1 MKQNKLTADYKAQL
15 PHMSGLLKT
24 SVKHWHQSQA
34 AEDLEAFFITV
45 LDISGNAKMHGFKA
59 IGEVASSLQNELS
72 PFYQRKEFPPEDI
85 FQRITSITEQLAVL
99 LQQPEMDHNQNI
111 RQLSFKPKVIDH
123 RPLHVLVIE
132 TSGSQTESL
141 VKGIGT
147 SGYEVSVISSPA
159 ELKANVQNNT
169 CALVANLDQLSPE
182 ELNELT
188 RTEEIQSSLPLIFI
202 SSNNSIGDRLKAVQA
217 GGQAFVTAPVDY
229 AHLLRAIDNLTGRQM
244 QQAYRVLI
252 IDDQKSLTDY
262 YGEVLRNANFE
273 VCAVNTPETELMKA
287 LSDFVPDLI
296 LLDLY
301 MPYCNGQDL
310 AGIIRQMD
318 NYLSVPVVFLSA
330 ESSSDLQLRAM
341 STGADAFLTKPVS
354 PDDLLLAV
362 QSRIKR
368 GRAVHDLMTLD
379 ALSGLYNR
387 REVLRLLDTELARS
401 RRIGTPLTVAL
412 LDLDHFKSINDNH
425 GHTVGDWV
433 IKFFSRAMQ
442 KVFRET
448 DVIGR
453 YGGEEFIA
461 IFPDTE
467 TEDAH
472 RACKRLA
479 RYIKENGHE
488 LPVNFT
494 YSGGIALASDKEGN
508 KSVLER
514 ADAALYKAKDM
525 GRNKVITATDNPL
538 K

>member
-1 MKQNKLTADYKAQL
+1 MNQNKLTEDYKAQL
-15 PHMSGLLKT
+15 PQMSEVLKSSVQSWHDSQT
-24 SVKHWHQSQA
+24 S
-34 AEDLEAFFITV
+34 EDLERFFITV
-45 LDISGNAKMHGFKA
+45 LDISGNAKMHGFDA
-59 IGEVASSLQNELS
+59 IGEVASTLQNELS
-72 PFYQRKEFPPEDI
+72 PFYQSKEFPADDI
-85 FQRITSITEQLAVL
+85 YQRIASITEQLAVQL
-99 LQQPEMDHNQNI
+99 HQPEVDQNRNI

-123 RPLHVLVIE
+123 QPLHILVIE
-132 TSGSQTESL
+132 ECGEQTEKL
-141 VKGIGT
+141 VNGIGS
-147 SGYEVSVISSPA
+147 SGYEVSVISSPEA
-159 ELKANVQNNT
+159 INSQVQSNT
-169 CALVANLDQLSPE
+169 CALVANLDQFDQSQLENLVKSE
-182 ELNELT
+182 AV
-188 RTEEIQSSLPLIFI
+188 QSSLPLIFI
-202 SSNNSIGDRLKAVQA
+202 SASNSINDRLKAVQA
-217 GGQAFVTAPVDY
+217 GGQAFITAPVDY
-229 AHLLRAIDNLTGRQM
+229 AHLLQAIDNLTGRQM
-244 QQAYRVLI
+244 HQAYRVLI
-252 IDDQKSLTDY
+252 IDDQQSLTDY
-262 YGEVLRNANFE
+262 YGEVLRQANFE
-273 VCAVNTPETELMKA
+273 VCAVNNPEEELMKA
-287 LSDFVPDLI
+287 LNDFVPDLI

-318 NYLSVPVVFLSA
+318 SYLSVPVVFLSA

-368 GRAVHDLMTLD
+368 GRAVHDLMTMD

-401 RRIGTPLTVAL
+401 RRADTPLTVAL

-433 IKFFSRAMQ
+433 IKFFSRSMQ
-442 KVFRET
+442 KIFRET

-453 YGGEEFIA
+453 YGGEEFIV
-461 IFPDTE
+461 IFPDTN

-494 YSGGIALASDKEGN
+494 YSGGIALTSDAEGN